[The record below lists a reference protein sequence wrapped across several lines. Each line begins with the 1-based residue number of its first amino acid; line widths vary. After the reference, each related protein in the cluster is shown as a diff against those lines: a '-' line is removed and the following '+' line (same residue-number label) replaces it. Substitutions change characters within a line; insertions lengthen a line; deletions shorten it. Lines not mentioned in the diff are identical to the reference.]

1 MTFLLQ
7 VCCLKNAANAVCFG
21 VLNFPLVAPYAKS
34 SEMDRIFTCFEWL
47 EDSKLVPDMV

>member
-21 VLNFPLVAPYAKS
+21 VLNFPLVTPYAKPS
-34 SEMDRIFTCFEWL
+34 KMKGIFICFEWL
-47 EDSKLVPDMV
+47 EN